1 MPTRKILFFLNPAS
15 GTCDDN
21 FQDEIESYFSEN
33 TQIETEFFTPDW
45 DTDVKQKFNQKLKES
60 DYETVVASG
69 GDGTVT
75 FVCENIYGTNIKLG
89 ILPTGSA
96 NGLAKNLNIPVNVQ
110 QALEIIEKGNTQK
123 MSSLTVNGKF
133 SVHLADAGINAAII
147 KQFESQEKRG
157 IWGYF
162 TAFKNVIFKQKRVKV
177 EITTDNENFSEEV
190 FMLVFSNGTGY
201 GTGLTIN
208 PDGRFDD
215 EVFEIVMV
223 KKLSFFRGLKLYW
236 TNEKPSPEYLQI
248 HSCKKAVA
256 KFKSKMHLQIDGEYL
271 GLTQKVE
278 AVFNEKYIEVIN

>member
-15 GTCDDN
+15 GTCDNN
-21 FQDEIESYFSEN
+21 FQDEIENYFSEKG
-33 TQIETEFFTPDW
+33 QIEIDFFIPDW
-45 DTDVKQKFNQKLKES
+45 DEDVKQKFNQKVNKA

-75 FVCENIYGTNIKLG
+75 FVCENIYGTDLKLG

-96 NGLAKNLNIPVNVQ
+96 NGLAKNLNIPVNLH
-110 QALEIIEKGNTQK
+110 QALEIIEHGNIRK
-123 MSSLTVNGKF
+123 MSSLMINGKF
-133 SVHLADAGINAAII
+133 SVHLADVGINAAII

-162 TAFKNVIFKQKRVKV
+162 SAFRNVIFKQKKVKV
-177 EITTDNENFSEEV
+177 KIITDQKSFEEEV

-215 EVFEIVMV
+215 NVFEIVLV

-236 TNEKPSPEYLQI
+236 TNEKPSPEYLEI

-256 KFKSKMHLQIDGEYL
+256 EFSTKMHLQIDGEYL

-278 AVFNEKYIEVIN
+278 AEFNEKFIEVIN

>member
-1 MPTRKILFFLNPAS
+1 MPKRKILFFLNPGS

-21 FQDEIESYFSEN
+21 FQEEIENYFSDKSDFEIDFFIPNWDEN
-33 TQIETEFFTPDW
+33 
-45 DTDVKQKFNQKLKES
+45 VKQKFNQKLNEA

-75 FVCENIYGTNIKLG
+75 FVCENIYGKEIKLG

-96 NGLAKNLNIPVNVQ
+96 NGLAKNLNISVNISE
-110 QALEIIEKGNTQK
+110 ALELIENGKTQRL
-123 MSSLTVNGKF
+123 SSLTVNDKF
-133 SVHLADAGINAAII
+133 CVHLADVGINAAII

-162 TAFKNVIFKQKRVKV
+162 TAFKNVIFKQKKVKAKI
-177 EITTDNENFSEEV
+177 ETDRENFSEDV

-208 PDGRFDD
+208 PEGRLDD
-215 EVFEIVMV
+215 DVFEIVMV

-236 TNEKPSPEYLQI
+236 TNEKPSPEYLEI
-248 HSCKKAVA
+248 HSCKKVNAEFSRKV
-256 KFKSKMHLQIDGEYL
+256 HLQIDGEYL

-278 AVFNEKYIEVIN
+278 AVFNDKFIQVIN